1 MIKFL
6 FDNRKVMYK
15 LLSCTSLHIFAIALR
30 NIAFVS
36 PLVFNMLDMYGYS
49 TSDFRFYTGLCFFVS
64 LSVSIFF
71 AYAQLGYGFSLA
83 QCWRYF
89 LIGVVEKQ
97 WLIKITNDLNQADT
111 KQRSR
116 M

>member
-1 MIKFL
+1 MSAFIFE
-6 FDNRKVMYK
+6 NRRVICK
-15 LLSCTSLHIFAIALR
+15 LLTYRYIHIFYVFVLR
-30 NIAFVS
+30 NIGFSAV
-36 PLVFNMLDMYGYS
+36 PLIDSLGYS
-49 TSDFRFYTGLCFFVS
+49 HISFYVS
-64 LSVSIFF
+64 IMVLLLTPISIFF

-111 KQRSR
+111 KQRGR